1 MLLIKNAKIYTMAGP
16 AIEKGSILI
25 DKGLIKAVG
34 TGLAVPE
41 GTQIIDA
48 SGKNIYPGFIDAQSQ
63 LGLIELALGFEGND
77 AIEASAPA
85 QPQLRA
91 YDGANPMDGKFAI
104 ARRGGITT
112 AIISPSSE
120 ASNRGGTGTVI
131 AGSMTAI
138 KTSGDCI
145 DDMIREEYVGMRAT
159 VGPAAKNFALLNQKF
174 PSSRT
179 SVAAVIRETLLKA
192 MQYRVKKAA
201 GMVVPYDLG
210 MEAMLPIIN
219 KERPLV
225 VHANLKQDIFNALR
239 VLEEYDI
246 RMVLLH
252 VAEGHLIADDL
263 AEAGVA
269 CLVGPLHIS
278 HASSET
284 HYQSKTVA
292 AKLYEAGVPFAL
304 IGHSGSTKSDMITI
318 QAALA
323 VAAGLPEEEALKAI
337 TLYPAQIYGI
347 DDRVGSLEVGK
358 VADLVLTQG
367 CPLTRQGII
376 EYVYIAGEKVYEK

>member
-25 DKGLIKAVG
+25 DKGLIQAVG

-41 GTQIIDA
+41 GTQII
-48 SGKNIYPGFIDAQSQ
+48 
-63 LGLIELALGFEGND
+63 D

-192 MQYRVKKAA
+192 MQYRAKKAA

-225 VHANLKQDIFNALR
+225 VHANLKQDVFNALR
-239 VLEEYDI
+239 VLQEYDI

-252 VAEGHLIADDL
+252 VAGR
-263 AEAGVA
+263 
-269 CLVGPLHIS
+269 S
-278 HASSET
+278 H
-284 HYQSKTVA
+284 Q
-292 AKLYEAGVPFAL
+292 
-304 IGHSGSTKSDMITI
+304 
-318 QAALA
+318 
-323 VAAGLPEEEALKAI
+323 
-337 TLYPAQIYGI
+337 
-347 DDRVGSLEVGK
+347 
-358 VADLVLTQG
+358 
-367 CPLTRQGII
+367 
-376 EYVYIAGEKVYEK
+376 